1 MNIKVDRQEFL
12 KTLRIVE
19 KAVAENKIR
28 PIISCVYLEAQEDGK
43 IVLRGTNLELTI
55 TSFMDGEIYEN
66 GKAVFSYQLVEEYLK
81 EISDRDINLVVK
93 DGLLIIET
101 SDSASEFSVM
111 DPEEYPRIKDS
122 IEGSGM
128 VFSREK
134 LAEMFEKTKFGASS
148 STDNLSINCVRVE
161 IEDQKIK
168 MISSDTY
175 RLVYLEDHIEYEGSL
190 KVSIPLTTVEA
201 LIKTLRT
208 LDEENVE
215 FKFEENQVFFKVGN
229 SMVLSRVIDLPFPD
243 YNGIMKSV
251 SHNKKVSVDTEE
263 FSKVLRRVQI
273 FVKNNSESKYS
284 AIFSLDKGNL
294 YVSGVSET
302 AKVNEHIE
310 VEQDGEDVRIS
321 LNVKFLLDFIQHLD
335 KSDRLIIDLLTSNS
349 AIQLKNSKDE
359 KYLYIAMPLA
369 LRD

>member
-28 PIISCVYLEAQEDGK
+28 PIISCVYLEAQKNGK

-55 TSFMDGEIYEN
+55 TSFMDGEILEE
-66 GKAVFSYQLVEEYLK
+66 GKIVFSYQLVEEYLK
-81 EISDRDINLVVK
+81 EISDKEIQLVVR

-101 SDSASEFSVM
+101 LDSSSEFSVM

-122 IEGSGM
+122 IEGSG
-128 VFSREK
+128 VFFSREK

-148 STDNLSINCVRVE
+148 SSDNLSINCVRVE
-161 IEDQKIK
+161 IEDKKIK

-175 RLVYLEDHIEYEGSL
+175 RLVYLEDKIEYDGSL

-201 LIKTLRT
+201 LIKTFRS

-229 SMVLSRVIDLPFPD
+229 SMVLSRVIDLAFPD
-243 YNGIMKSV
+243 YMGIMKSV
-251 SHNKKVSVDTEE
+251 SHNKEVSINTEE
-263 FSKVLRRVQI
+263 FTKVLKRVQI

-284 AIFSLDKGNL
+284 AVFTLKEGNL
-294 YVSGVSET
+294 YINGVSET

-310 VEQDGEDVRIS
+310 VEQKGEDMKIS
-321 LNVKFLLDFIQHLD
+321 LNVRFLLDFIQYLD
-335 KSDRLIIDLLTSNS
+335 KDDRLIIDLLTSNS
-349 AIQLKNSKDE
+349 AVQLKNSKDE

-369 LRD
+369 LKD